1 MGVTCLIPVELPEG
15 KSGQQ
20 ALAVEKLQKRAELM
34 GAQKIGNWCVNCETY
49 QAVTTFSTASK
60 LIHLVHS
67 TEFPYSS
74 FAVLETGTCLVAD
87 SGFDSL
93 MTKLKTFYTPR
104 KTSKIEAKGHRYEYG
119 DFVLKFGQVS
129 AGPSFKGII
138 VELEYLPCL
147 DVQQCWGLIGEFLS
161 SFMDPS
167 FTLPT
172 APKCSN
178 KTTEL
183 FCPSDTILQYIEVF
197 NTYRKSAGGPSL
209 SQ

>member
-167 FTLPT
+167 FTLPA

>member
-20 ALAVEKLQKRAELM
+20 ALAVEKLQKRVELM
-34 GAQKIGNWCVNCETY
+34 GAQKSGNWCVNCETY

-129 AGPSFKGII
+129 AGPSFKGIV

-147 DVQQCWGLIGEFLS
+147 DVQQCWGLISEFLS

-167 FTLPT
+167 FMLPP

-178 KTTEL
+178 KTNEL

-197 NTYRKSAGGPSL
+197 NTYRKSAGAPSL

>member
-167 FTLPT
+167 FTLPA

-178 KTTEL
+178 KATEL

>member
-1 MGVTCLIPVELPEG
+1 MIPVDLPEG
-15 KSGQQ
+15 QTGQQ
-20 ALAVEKLQKRAELM
+20 AAEVDKLFKRAELM
-34 GAQKIGNWCVNCETY
+34 GATKTGTWCVNCESY

-60 LIHLVHS
+60 LIHILHS

-74 FAVLETGTCLVAD
+74 FAVLESGTCLVAD

-104 KTSKIEAKGHRYEYG
+104 KAAKIEAKGQCYEYG

-129 AGPSFKGII
+129 AGPSFKGLV
-138 VELEYLPCL
+138 VELEYQPCN
-147 DVQQCWGLIGEFLS
+147 DVAQCWGLISEFLV
-161 SFMDPS
+161 SFMDES
-167 FTLPT
+167 FAIPPP
-172 APKCSN
+172 PKCSN
-178 KTTEL
+178 KNTEV

-197 NTYRKSAGGPSL
+197 NTYRKSMGSSGSL

>member
-129 AGPSFKGII
+129 AGPSFKGIV

-147 DVQQCWGLIGEFLS
+147 DVQQCWGLISEFLS

-167 FTLPT
+167 FTLPA